1 MASLHGARHPWW
13 SGWFRFWCVVQ
24 AADLAWLFLGGSG
37 AALALLAGLQGVF
50 GLGIAWPHWRF
61 FGRVVT
67 DCGDA
72 SKIAL
77 TFDDGPDPD
86 MTPKVLERLKAHG
99 FKATFFLVGQNV
111 RKHPE
116 LARRIVAEGHCVGTH
131 SYDHSVFSNFRL
143 TAAARRDLQASR
155 AAFREVLGIDPHLH
169 RPPVGLTNPHL
180 FQALRQEGMT
190 CVCWN
195 RAGRDGGNRRPE
207 GIARIGALA
216 APGAIVCLHDVL
228 PRPEHEAEVLAQL
241 DRLLAD
247 IARRNLET
255 IRLDAI
261 PGLGTDANPDKTV
274 V

>member
-13 SGWFRFWCVVQ
+13 SGWFRFWCVFQ
-24 AADLAWLFLGGSG
+24 LADLLWLAAGGG
-37 AALALLAGLQGVF
+37 WLAVAGFAGLQAVF

-77 TFDDGPDPD
+77 TFDDGPDPV
-86 MTPKVLERLKAHG
+86 MTPKVLERLKTHG

-116 LARRIVAEGHCVGTH
+116 LARRIVAEGHGVGTH

-143 TAAARRDLQASR
+143 TAAAQRDLQATR
-155 AAFREVLGIDPHLH
+155 TAFREVLGIDPHLH

-180 FQALRQEGMT
+180 FQALRREGMT

-207 GIARIGALA
+207 GIAKIGTLA

-228 PRPEHEAEVLAQL
+228 PRPELETEVLSQL
-241 DRLLAD
+241 DRLLDD
-247 IARRNLET
+247 IARQGLET
-255 IRLDAI
+255 VRLDSL
-261 PGLGTDANPDKTV
+261 PGIGRDSNRDTTAV
-274 V
+274 